1 MSNALITTLLLVC
14 MLALGLFIRRSNT
27 VSEFL
32 YNAFNTR
39 FHSVV
44 MSTVAA
50 QVGAGSVVTVY
61 ALSVHSPFTG
71 VLIALSIGLGLFTLA
86 FAVPRMMMISRQ
98 YNAFGLLETI
108 RAGHASS
115 DRSWRLF
122 MVPVYVLV
130 LLKLTTQLM
139 ALSLVVNTIFETNL
153 YLSTIISIVVL
164 MVYMLA
170 AGYRAVTITDNLQFA
185 LIAGFAV
192 LVFYFLQWPADSS
205 SLLIN
210 TKYPDYFPWIIFAM
224 LYLTTLSS
232 MTHWR
237 RIVTTK
243 NPQSTRWAFV
253 IAAPIV
259 AFIIL
264 VFAVSGHVLGLDS
277 PNSAV
282 GLKLLLPSQLGWLI
296 HIGMLMAIL
305 SSMDSGMISLLTE
318 NTRTSL
324 CSIRLQVLGIGVV
337 ILIAAILFGDIIET
351 MVSTYSALL
360 ALFPSALMVFLG
372 KASSARV
379 MIISVFC
386 GVLASIATW
395 NLHFTVVPAAALGSS
410 ALGYWISHYLVRAK
424 MPE

>member
-98 YNAFGLLETI
+98 YNAFGLLEII

-243 NPQSTRWAFV
+243 NPQSTR
-253 IAAPIV
+253 
-259 AFIIL
+259 
-264 VFAVSGHVLGLDS
+264 
-277 PNSAV
+277 
-282 GLKLLLPSQLGWLI
+282 
-296 HIGMLMAIL
+296 
-305 SSMDSGMISLLTE
+305 
-318 NTRTSL
+318 
-324 CSIRLQVLGIGVV
+324 
-337 ILIAAILFGDIIET
+337 
-351 MVSTYSALL
+351 
-360 ALFPSALMVFLG
+360 
-372 KASSARV
+372 
-379 MIISVFC
+379 
-386 GVLASIATW
+386 
-395 NLHFTVVPAAALGSS
+395 
-410 ALGYWISHYLVRAK
+410 
-424 MPE
+424 